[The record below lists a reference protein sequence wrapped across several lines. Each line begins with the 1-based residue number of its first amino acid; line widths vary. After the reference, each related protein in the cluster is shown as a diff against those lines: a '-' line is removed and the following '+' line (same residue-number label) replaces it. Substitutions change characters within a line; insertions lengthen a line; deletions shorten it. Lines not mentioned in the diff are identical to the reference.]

1 MRLTNEKFE
10 NSNNSYSTFLS
21 DKGELP
27 KLSILDNYKEI
38 TRIMTYSY
46 IKGSDYEKKFG
57 NRLASENEKD
67 EEFLKFKEEE
77 NNIKKMGTILKSLNH
92 PFPSKGKVSRAYGLT
107 AKSQNGP
114 IKANLPMTGQRHNH
128 SQKQLN
134 QDI

>member
-1 MRLTNEKFE
+1 MVVKKWEKSSTNEKFE

-67 EEFLKFKEEE
+67 EEEEYD
-77 NNIKKMGTILKSLNH
+77 KMKSLYDDATRNYLA
-92 PFPSKGKVSRAYGLT
+92 GK
-107 AKSQNGP
+107 
-114 IKANLPMTGQRHNH
+114 INLVLQY
-128 SQKQLN
+128 
-134 QDI
+134 